1 MSSPLVS
8 RSPDLQRLL
17 REGYEIEIRS
27 GYLLVKR
34 VPFAT
39 SAGEVANGTLISE
52 LSTSGTATIRPETHV
67 AFFAGGIPCD
77 NHGNQLSK
85 IINSIGENRLADGL
99 TADCTFS
106 SKPPEGYR
114 DYHAKVTAYANMISG
129 WAQAID
135 PNVTARPLL
144 PVTMTEDE
152 SVFRY
157 LDTASSRARISLITG
172 KLALP
177 KVAIVGTGGSGGYVL
192 DQIAKTPVSE
202 IHLFDGD
209 TFYAH
214 NAFRAPGAASVEDL
228 DAMPNKAEYHRDRY
242 AAMRR
247 GIIAHPYYIDESNIG
262 ELQDMT
268 FVFLT
273 MDPGPGKRF
282 IVEKLEEYAL
292 PFIDTG
298 MGVLRTG
305 DVLRGIVTA
314 TTSTPGHREH
324 VRANKR
330 ITFADGGD
338 DYDHNIQ
345 IADLNMLNAALA
357 VIKWKKLYGFY
368 ADDEHELFT
377 AYTIA
382 ANQLLSGDQFT

>member
-1 MSSPLVS
+1 MSSRLVS

-39 SAGEVANGTLISE
+39 SAGEVAFGTLISE
-52 LSTSGTATIRPETHV
+52 LSTSGTATIRPATHV
-67 AFFAGGIPCD
+67 VSFAGGIPCD

-106 SKPPEGYR
+106 SKPPDGYP
-114 DYHAKVTAYANMISG
+114 DYHAKMTAYANMVTG

-135 PNVTARPLL
+135 SNVTARSLV
-144 PVTMTEDE
+144 PVKMTEDE

-157 LDTASSRARISLITG
+157 LDTASSRAQISLITSR
-172 KLALP
+172 LALP
-177 KVAIVGTGGSGGYVL
+177 KVAIVGAGGTGGYVL
-192 DQIAKTPVSE
+192 DQVAKTPVSE

-209 TFYAH
+209 TLYAH
-214 NAFRAPGAASVEDL
+214 NAFRAPGAASIEDL

-242 AAMRR
+242 VGMRR
-247 GIIAHPYYIDESNIG
+247 GIIAHPYHIDESNIA

-273 MDPGPGKRF
+273 MDPGPGKRL

-314 TTSTPGHREH
+314 TTSIPGHREH

-330 ITFADGGD
+330 ITFTDGGD
-338 DYDHNIQ
+338 DYNHNIQ

-357 VIKWKKLYGFY
+357 VIKWKKLYGVY

-382 ANQLLSGDQFT
+382 ASQLLNGDQLP

>member
-27 GYLLVKR
+27 GHLLVKR

-39 SAGEVANGTLISE
+39 SAGEVAFGTLISE
-52 LSTSGTATIRPETHV
+52 LSVSGTSTIRPATHV
-67 AFFAGGIPCD
+67 VSFAGGIPCD

-99 TADCTFS
+99 TADCMFS
-106 SKPPEGYR
+106 SKPPDGYP
-114 DYHAKVTAYANMISG
+114 DYHAKMTAYANMITG

-135 PNVTARPLL
+135 PNVTARSLL
-144 PVTMTEDE
+144 PVKMTEDE

-157 LDTASSRARISLITG
+157 LDTASSRAQISLITSR
-172 KLALP
+172 LALP
-177 KVAIVGTGGSGGYVL
+177 KVAIIGVGGTGGYVL
-192 DQIAKTPVSE
+192 DQVAKTPVSE

-209 TFYAH
+209 TLYAH
-214 NAFRAPGAASVEDL
+214 NAFRAPGAASIEDL

-247 GIIAHPYYIDESNIG
+247 GIIAHPYYIDESNIA
-262 ELQDMT
+262 ELQGMT
-268 FVFLT
+268 FVFLS
-273 MDPGPGKRF
+273 MDLGPGKRF
-282 IVEKLEEYAL
+282 IVEKLEEYGL

-330 ITFADGGD
+330 ITFTDGGD
-338 DYDHNIQ
+338 DYDNNIQ

-357 VIKWKKLYGFY
+357 VIKWKKLYGVY
-368 ADDEHELFT
+368 ADHEHEMFT

-382 ANQLLSGDQFT
+382 ASQLLNGDQLP

>member
-8 RSPDLQRLL
+8 RSPDLQRLHQ
-17 REGYEIEIRS
+17 EGYEIEIRS

-39 SAGEVANGTLISE
+39 SAGEVAFGTLISE
-52 LSTSGTATIRPETHV
+52 LSISGTATIRPATHV
-67 AFFAGGIPCD
+67 VSFAGGIPCD
-77 NHGNQLSK
+77 NRGNQLSK
-85 IINSIGENRLADGL
+85 IINGIGENHLADGI

-106 SKPPEGYR
+106 SKPPDGYL
-114 DYHAKVTAYANMISG
+114 DYHAKMTTYANMISG

-135 PNVTARPLL
+135 PKVTARSLL
-144 PVTMTEDE
+144 PVKMTEEE

-157 LDTASSRARISLITG
+157 LDSASSRAQISLITS

-177 KVAIVGTGGSGGYVL
+177 RVAIVGTGGTGVYVL
-192 DQIAKTPVSE
+192 DQAVKTPIRE

-228 DAMPNKAEYHRDRY
+228 DAMRNKAEYHRDRY
-242 AAMRR
+242 APMRR
-247 GIIAHPYYIDESNIG
+247 GIIAHPYYIDESNIS

-273 MDPGPGKRF
+273 MDPVPGKKF
-282 IVEKLEEYAL
+282 IVERLEDYGI
-292 PFIDTG
+292 PFIDAG
-298 MGVLRTG
+298 MGIRRTG
-305 DVLRGIVTA
+305 DTLRGIVTV

-324 VRANKR
+324 VWANKR

-345 IADLNMLNAALA
+345 IADLNMLNAAFA

-382 ANQLLSGDQFT
+382 ANQLLNSDQLP

>member
-39 SAGEVANGTLISE
+39 SAGEVAFGTLISE
-52 LSTSGTATIRPETHV
+52 LSTSGTATIRPATHV

-85 IINSIGENRLADGL
+85 IINSIGENHLADGL
-99 TADCTFS
+99 TADCMFS
-106 SKPPEGYR
+106 SKPPEGYG
-114 DYHAKVTAYANMISG
+114 DYYAKMTTYANMISG

-135 PNVTARPLL
+135 PNVTTRSLL
-144 PVTMTEDE
+144 PVKMTEDE

-177 KVAIVGTGGSGGYVL
+177 KVAIVGVGGTGAYVL
-192 DQIAKTPVSE
+192 DLIAKTPVSE

-209 TFYAH
+209 LFYAH

-247 GIIAHPYYIDESNIG
+247 GIIAHPYYIGESNIG
-262 ELQDMT
+262 ELKDMT

-273 MDPGPGKRF
+273 MDPGPGKKF

-298 MGVLRTG
+298 MGVLRTE
-305 DVLRGIVTA
+305 DVLRGILTA

-324 VRANKR
+324 VWANKR
-330 ITFADGGD
+330 ITFTDGGD
-338 DYDHNIQ
+338 DYHHNIQ

-357 VIKWKKLYGFY
+357 VIKWKKLYGVY

-382 ANQLLSGDQFT
+382 ASQLLNGDQLP

>member
-8 RSPDLQRLL
+8 RSPDLQLLL

-39 SAGEVANGTLISE
+39 SAGEVAFGTLISE
-52 LSTSGTATIRPETHV
+52 LSASGTATIRPENHV

-77 NHGNQLSK
+77 NRGNQLSK
-85 IINSIGENRLADGL
+85 IINSIGESRLADGL
-99 TADCTFS
+99 TADCMFS
-106 SKPPEGYR
+106 SKPPDGYP
-114 DYHAKVTAYANMISG
+114 DYYAKMTAYANMISG
-129 WAQAID
+129 WAEAID
-135 PNVTARPLL
+135 PNVTARPLV
-144 PVTMTEDE
+144 PVQMTESE

-157 LDTASSRARISLITG
+157 LDTASSRAQISLITG

-177 KVAIVGTGGSGGYVL
+177 KVAIAGVGGTGGYVL
-192 DQIAKTPVSE
+192 DLIAKTPVSE

-209 TFYAH
+209 LFYAH

-242 AAMRR
+242 SAMRR
-247 GIIAHPYYIDESNIG
+247 GIIAHPYHIDESNIG

-268 FVFLT
+268 FVFVT
-273 MDPGPGKRF
+273 MDPGPGKKF

-298 MGVLRTG
+298 MGVRRMG
-305 DVLRGIVTA
+305 DMLRGIVTA
-314 TTSTPGHREH
+314 TTSTPGHRAH
-324 VRANKR
+324 IWANKR

-345 IADLNMLNAALA
+345 IADLNMLNAVFA
-357 VIKWKKLYGFY
+357 VIRWKKLYGFY
-368 ADDEHELFT
+368 ADDEHEMFT

-382 ANQLLSGDQFT
+382 ANQLLNADQLP

>member
-39 SAGEVANGTLISE
+39 SEGEVAFGTLISE
-52 LSTSGTATIRPETHV
+52 LSTSGTATIRPENHV
-67 AFFAGGIPCD
+67 VSFAGGIPCD
-77 NHGNQLSK
+77 SHGNQLSK

-99 TADCTFS
+99 TADCIFS
-106 SKPPEGYR
+106 SKPSDGYP
-114 DYHAKVTAYANMISG
+114 DYYAKMTAYANMVSG

-135 PNVTARPLL
+135 PNVTARSLV
-144 PVTMTEDE
+144 PVKMTESE

-157 LDTASSRARISLITG
+157 LDTASSRAQISLITG

-177 KVAIVGTGGSGGYVL
+177 KVAIVGVGGTGGYVL
-192 DQIAKTPVSE
+192 DQVAKTAGE

-247 GIIAHPYYIDESNIG
+247 GIVAHPYYIDESNIG

-298 MGVLRTG
+298 MGILRTG

-330 ITFADGGD
+330 ITFTDGGD
-338 DYDHNIQ
+338 DYDDNIQ
-345 IADLNMLNAALA
+345 IADLNMLNAVLA
-357 VIKWKKLYGFY
+357 VIRWKKLYGVY
-368 ADDEHELFT
+368 ADDERELFT

-382 ANQLLSGDQFT
+382 ANQLLNADQLP

>member
-39 SAGEVANGTLISE
+39 AAVEIANGTLISE
-52 LSTSGTATIRPETHV
+52 LSISGTATIRPETHV

-77 NHGNQLSK
+77 NRGNQLSK
-85 IINSIGENRLADGL
+85 IINSISQNRLADGL

-106 SKPPEGYR
+106 SKPPDGYP
-114 DYHAKVTAYANMISG
+114 DYHAKMTAYANMITG

-135 PNVTARPLL
+135 PNVTARSMV
-144 PVTMTEDE
+144 PVKMTEDE

-157 LDTASSRARISLITG
+157 LDTASSRAQISLITSR
-172 KLALP
+172 LALP
-177 KVAIVGTGGSGGYVL
+177 KVALVGVGGTGGYVL
-192 DQIAKTPVSE
+192 DQVAKTPVSE

-209 TFYAH
+209 LFYAH
-214 NAFRAPGAASVEDL
+214 NAFRAPGAASIEDL
-228 DAMPNKAEYHRDRY
+228 DAMPNKAEYHRDKY
-242 AAMRR
+242 APMRR
-247 GIIAHPYYIDESNIG
+247 GIIAHPYDIDESNIG

-273 MDPGPGKRF
+273 MDPGPAKKF
-282 IVEKLEEYAL
+282 IVEKLEEYEL

-314 TTSTPGHREH
+314 TTSIPGHREH

-357 VIKWKKLYGFY
+357 VIKWKKLYGVY

-382 ANQLLSGDQFT
+382 GSQLLNGDQQP

>member
-8 RSPDLQRLL
+8 RSPDLQLLL

-34 VPFAT
+34 VPFVT
-39 SAGEVANGTLISE
+39 SAGEVAFGTLISE
-52 LSTSGTATIRPETHV
+52 LSTSGTATIRPENHV

-77 NHGNQLSK
+77 NRGNQLSK

-99 TADCTFS
+99 TADCMFS
-106 SKPPEGYR
+106 SKPPDGYP
-114 DYHAKVTAYANMISG
+114 DYYAKMTAYANMISG
-129 WAQAID
+129 SAQAID
-135 PNVTARPLL
+135 PNVTARPLV
-144 PVTMTEDE
+144 PVKMTESE

-157 LDTASSRARISLITG
+157 LDTASSRAQISLITG

-177 KVAIVGTGGSGGYVL
+177 KVAIAGVGGTGGYVL
-192 DQIAKTPVSE
+192 DLIAKTPVSE

-209 TFYAH
+209 LFYAH

-242 AAMRR
+242 TAMRR
-247 GIIAHPYYIDESNIG
+247 GIIAHPYHIDESNIG

-273 MDPGPGKRF
+273 MDPGPGKKF

-298 MGVLRTG
+298 MGVRRMG
-305 DVLRGIVTA
+305 DMLRGIVTA
-314 TTSTPGHREH
+314 TTSTPGHRAH
-324 VRANKR
+324 VWANKR

-338 DYDHNIQ
+338 DYDHNVQ
-345 IADLNMLNAALA
+345 IADLNMLNAVFA
-357 VIKWKKLYGFY
+357 VIRWKKLDGFY
-368 ADDEHELFT
+368 ADDEHEMFT

-382 ANQLLSGDQFT
+382 ANQLLNADQLP

>member
-1 MSSPLVS
+1 M
-8 RSPDLQRLL
+8 
-17 REGYEIEIRS
+17 
-27 GYLLVKR
+27 
-34 VPFAT
+34 
-39 SAGEVANGTLISE
+39 
-52 LSTSGTATIRPETHV
+52 
-67 AFFAGGIPCD
+67 
-77 NHGNQLSK
+77 
-85 IINSIGENRLADGL
+85 
-99 TADCTFS
+99 FS
-106 SKPPEGYR
+106 SKPPEGYP
-114 DYHAKVTAYANMISG
+114 DYYAKMTAYANMVSG

-135 PNVTARPLL
+135 PNVTARSLL
-144 PVTMTEDE
+144 PVKMAEDE

-157 LDTASSRARISLITG
+157 LDSASSRAQISLITG

-177 KVAIVGTGGSGGYVL
+177 KVAIVGVGGTGAYVL
-192 DQIAKTPVSE
+192 DLIAKTPVSE
-202 IHLFDGD
+202 VHLFDGD
-209 TFYAH
+209 LFCGH

-242 AAMRR
+242 AVMRR
-247 GIIAHPYYIDESNIG
+247 AIIAHPYDVDESNIG
-262 ELQDMT
+262 ELQGMT

-273 MDPGPGKRF
+273 MDPGPGKMF

-305 DVLRGIVTA
+305 DILRGIVTA

-324 VRANKR
+324 VWVNKR

-338 DYDHNIQ
+338 DYDQNIQ
-345 IADLNMLNAALA
+345 IADLNMLNAAFA
-357 VIKWKKLYGFY
+357 VIRWKKLYGFY

-382 ANQLLSGDQFT
+382 ANQLLSADHLP